1 MGLNWRWTDR
11 YDEVKTM
18 SATNPTTKRG
28 WPTTDDVADAGA
40 VLGALDDD
48 ACRAIL
54 EATSEESLTA
64 TELSDQCEIPMSTA
78 YRKVEKLTEADL
90 VEERVRINTSGK
102 HATEYRKS
110 FDDVLVSVD
119 GGDIAVEMTKSD
131 ADTDASAP
139 YAVADD

>member
-1 MGLNWRWTDR
+1 
-11 YDEVKTM
+11 M
-18 SATNPTTKRG
+18 SATNSTPKRG
-28 WPTTDDVADAGA
+28 WLADDHAVDTEA
-40 VLGALDDD
+40 VLAALDDT

-64 TELSDQCEIPMSTA
+64 TELSEQCEIPMSTA
-78 YRKVEKLTEADL
+78 YRKVEKLTDADL

-102 HATEYRKS
+102 HATEYRKC

-119 GGDIAVEMTKSD
+119 GGDVTIEITKPD
-131 ADTDASAP
+131 AEADAGT

>member
-1 MGLNWRWTDR
+1 
-11 YDEVKTM
+11 M
-18 SATNPTTKRG
+18 SATNSTTKRG
-28 WPTTDDVADAGA
+28 WPATDDATDAGA

-64 TELSDQCEIPMSTA
+64 TELSEQCDIPTSTA
-78 YRKVEKLTEADL
+78 YRKVEKLTEAEL

-102 HATEYRKS
+102 HATEYRTS
-110 FDDVLVSVD
+110 FDDVLVSLDD
-119 GGDIAVEMTKSD
+119 GELEIELTKPSVENE
-131 ADTDASAP
+131 AGAN

>member
-1 MGLNWRWTDR
+1 
-11 YDEVKTM
+11 M

-28 WPTTDDVADAGA
+28 WPATDDAVDAGA

-54 EATSEESLTA
+54 EATDDESLTA
-64 TELSDQCEIPMSTA
+64 TELSEQCEIPMSTA

-102 HATEYRKS
+102 HATEYRKC

-119 GGDIAVEMTKSD
+119 DGDIAIEMTKPE